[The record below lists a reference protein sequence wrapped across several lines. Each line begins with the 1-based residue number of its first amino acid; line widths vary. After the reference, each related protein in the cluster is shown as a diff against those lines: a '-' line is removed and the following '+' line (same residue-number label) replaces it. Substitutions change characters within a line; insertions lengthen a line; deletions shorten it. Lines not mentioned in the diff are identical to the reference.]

1 MKMKKITVLGA
12 GMVGRAI
19 ARDLAKDHK
28 VTSVDLDEGNLY
40 LLSQYDIETVSADLS
55 DPEVIKKVIHD
66 ADVVVGAVPGFMGYK
81 TVESVIKAGKNIV
94 DISFFPEDSKPLD
107 AVAKENGVTALL
119 DFGVAPGLSNLWFGN
134 QYAKGNV
141 KFLECM
147 VGGLPA
153 ERKYPFQYK
162 APFSPVDVLEEY
174 TRPARVK
181 EGGRIVV
188 REALSGSEMVDFDG
202 IGTLEAFYT
211 DGLRSVLDTI
221 PVEDMREM
229 TLRYPGHID
238 LIKAIRH
245 VGFLSETGIEINGVE
260 IKPRDFAAKI
270 LFKDWK
276 LGPKD
281 EEFTV
286 MRLRSLRTLH
296 GEDVEFTQTL
306 LDRYDPVSGVSSMSR
321 TTGYT
326 CTAGVSLL
334 LSGVFSDKG
343 CFPPEIVGMNDECF
357 GHVLVHLG
365 ARNITLD

>member
-1 MKMKKITVLGA
+1 MKKITVLGA

-19 ARDLAKDHK
+19 ARDLSTDFT
-28 VTSVDLDEGNLY
+28 VTSADIDEGNLSR
-40 LLSQYDIETVSADLS
+40 LSMFNIDTVAADLS
-55 DPEVIKKVIHD
+55 DPEVVKGIIKD
-66 ADVVVGAVPGFMGYK
+66 ADIVVGAVPGFMGYR
-81 TVESVIKAGKNIV
+81 TVETVIKSGKDIV

-107 AVAKENGVTALL
+107 PLAKEAGVTALL

-147 VGGLPA
+147 VGGLPV

-181 EGGRIVV
+181 EGGKIVV
-188 REALSGSEMVDFDG
+188 REALSGSEIVDFEV

-221 PVEDMREM
+221 PVDDMREM

-245 VGFLSETGIEINGVE
+245 VGFLSESEIGINGVN
-260 IKPRDFAAKI
+260 IRPRDFAAKI

-276 LGPKD
+276 LGPTD
-281 EEFTV
+281 DEFTV
-286 MRLRSLRTLH
+286 MRLRSLREMQ
-296 GEDVEFTQTL
+296 GEEVEFTQTL

-326 CTAGVSLL
+326 CTAGVSLIVN
-334 LSGVFSDKG
+334 GIFTDKG
-343 CFPPEIVGMNDECF
+343 CFPPEIAGMRDECF
-357 GHVLVHLG
+357 NHVLAHL
-365 ARNITLD
+365 AKRNIKLD

>member
-1 MKMKKITVLGA
+1 MKKITVLGA

-19 ARDLAKDHK
+19 ARDLSTNHT
-28 VTSVDLDEGNLY
+28 VTSADIDEGNLAI
-40 LLSQYDIETVSADLS
+40 LSRYNINTVTTDLS
-55 DPEVIKKVIHD
+55 NGAAVADIIKD
-66 ADVVVGAVPGFMGYK
+66 ADIVVGAVPGFMGYK
-81 TVESVIKAGKNIV
+81 TVETVIKNGKNIV
-94 DISFFPEDSKPLD
+94 DISFFPEDSQPLD
-107 AVAKENGVTALL
+107 AVAKDNGVTALL

-147 VGGLPA
+147 VGGLPI

-181 EGGRIVV
+181 EGGKIVV
-188 REALSGSEMVDFDG
+188 REALSGSEIVDFEG

-221 PVEDMREM
+221 PVDDMREM

-245 VGFLSETGIEINGVE
+245 VGFLSETGIEINGTL
-260 IKPRDFAAKI
+260 IKPRDFSAKI

-276 LGPKD
+276 LGPTD
-281 EEFTV
+281 DEFTV
-286 MRLRSLRTLH
+286 MRLRSLREMQ
-296 GEDVEFTQTL
+296 GEEVEFTQTL

-326 CTAGVSLL
+326 CTAGVGLIL
-334 LSGVFSDKG
+334 NGIFTDKG
-343 CFPPEIVGMNDECF
+343 CFPPEIAGMRDECYN
-357 GHVLVHLG
+357 HVLAHL
-365 ARNITLD
+365 AERNIRLD